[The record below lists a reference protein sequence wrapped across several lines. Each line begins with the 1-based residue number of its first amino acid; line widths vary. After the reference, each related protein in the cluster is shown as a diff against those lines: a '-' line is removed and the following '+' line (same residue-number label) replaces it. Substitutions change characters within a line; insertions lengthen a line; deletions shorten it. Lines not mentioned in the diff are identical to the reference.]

1 MRALCFDNTGS
12 LDCLTFAEVE
22 RPKPQP
28 GEVLVRVRAAA
39 INPSD
44 VKNVLGKMA
53 MTTVPRTPGRDFAGM
68 VEDGPPEWV
77 GREVFGTG
85 GDLGFRRDG
94 SHAEYLVVPAEA
106 VLVRPDGLAPEAAAA
121 LGLAYMTAWAAVIDA
136 AGLREGET
144 VLITGV
150 TGAVGGAAARIAHW
164 KGARVLGTVRK
175 PADRGAALGLP
186 VDQYINLG
194 DGSLPESVRSET
206 AGRGVDVVLDVVGGS
221 LFEPCLRCLTHRG
234 RHVAVASTGDGRVG
248 FDLVDFYRREGRIYG
263 VDTLK
268 LGFAESA
275 AVLRGLMPGI
285 EQGSFPPPDFEVV
298 TLEQAVGAYGRIN
311 DGTVRKKPVITF
323 PA

>member
-1 MRALCFDNTGS
+1 M
-12 LDCLTFAEVE
+12 
-22 RPKPQP
+22 
-28 GEVLVRVRAAA
+28 
-39 INPSD
+39 
-44 VKNVLGKMA
+44 
-53 MTTVPRTPGRDFAGM
+53 
-68 VEDGPPEWV
+68 
-77 GREVFGTG
+77 
-85 GDLGFRRDG
+85 
-94 SHAEYLVVPAEA
+94 
-106 VLVRPDGLAPEAAAA
+106 
-121 LGLAYMTAWAAVIDA
+121 
-136 AGLREGET
+136 
-144 VLITGV
+144 
-150 TGAVGGAAARIAHW
+150 
-164 KGARVLGTVRK
+164 LGTVRK